1 MGHRLDS
8 VVESDIDFDDCK
20 CEQHVSILYSGFGGV
35 HYVTILTFPFC
46 EQHLFHDMIQV
57 TLV

>member
-8 VVESDIDFDDCK
+8 VVESDIDCDDCK
-20 CEQHVSILYSGFGGV
+20 CERHVSTLYSGFGGV
-35 HYVTILTFPFC
+35 HYDTMLTFSFC
-46 EQHLFHDMIQV
+46 EHHLFHHMIQV